1 MSSSAWRTG
10 GGKQGVNDLHGIALV
25 YNWHAKDAVLG
36 ADRRAPEDWIDGEHR
51 GDFVPLM
58 RGRAGEEA

>member
-1 MSSSAWRTG
+1 MEDWSRVLMS
-10 GGKQGVNDLHGIALV
+10 HGMALP

-36 ADRRAPEDWIDGEHR
+36 ADRRAPEDWIDEEHR